1 VGVCVYIA
9 RCCAP
14 FTLAHKN
21 QTSAISCGDDSK
33 PKNLEKKEQ
42 LRMATKKGGKKKAAK
57 KAAPKKAAKK
67 KAAKKR

>member
-1 VGVCVYIA
+1 MQHLVAVA
-9 RCCAP
+9 
-14 FTLAHKN
+14 T
-21 QTSAISCGDDSK
+21 K
-33 PKNLEKKEQ
+33 PKLESKLEKKEQ

>member
-1 VGVCVYIA
+1 VVTT
-9 RCCAP
+9 R
-14 FTLAHKN
+14 N
-21 QTSAISCGDDSK
+21 SK
-33 PKNLEKKEQ
+33 LTKSEKKEQ

>member
-1 VGVCVYIA
+1 MLCAVYPSPQDTSKRNILWWSL
-9 RCCAP
+9 RKP
-14 FTLAHKN
+14 ETLKN
-21 QTSAISCGDDSK
+21 F
-33 PKNLEKKEQ
+33 EKKEQ